1 LPPLLGL
8 APLGPAPARRAAW
21 AASHLL
27 GCRLVSFGCRP
38 CKRAAAEGSRA
49 AVPVSC
55 ASSLPFKICPD
66 LEPLG
71 LPRELPESSVAA
83 TEVLAGRVLAP
94 ARALDLAGLA
104 RLLFSPPV

>member
-1 LPPLLGL
+1 
-8 APLGPAPARRAAW
+8 
-21 AASHLL
+21 
-27 GCRLVSFGCRP
+27 
-38 CKRAAAEGSRA
+38 
-49 AVPVSC
+49 
-55 ASSLPFKICPD
+55 
-66 LEPLG
+66 